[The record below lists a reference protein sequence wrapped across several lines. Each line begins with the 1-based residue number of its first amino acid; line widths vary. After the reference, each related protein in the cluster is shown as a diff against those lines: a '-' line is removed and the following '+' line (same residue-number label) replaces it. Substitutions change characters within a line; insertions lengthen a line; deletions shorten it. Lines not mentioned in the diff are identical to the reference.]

1 MIPMNNEIKK
11 TKKLNNKG
19 FSLVELIIV
28 IAIMAVLVGVLA
40 PQYLKYVD
48 KSKKGVDE
56 QMCDSLRA
64 AIETTYLDP
73 NVKHGAVETTTKKAL
88 GADATGES
96 FWTEVY
102 GIMGVSDAAGV
113 KALLKLDPSTAAVA
127 VTYTLDSNG
136 KVTVYVDGG
145 KYTGNLAIKCE

>member
-1 MIPMNNEIKK
+1 MNNEIKK

-56 QMCDSLRA
+56 QMCDTLRA
-64 AIETTYLDP
+64 AIETSYLDP
-73 NVKHGAVETTTKKAL
+73 NIVHAAGVVTGATKTAL
-88 GADATGES
+88 GSDGTGES

-102 GIMGVSDAAGV
+102 GIMGVADAAAV
-113 KALLKLDPSTAAVA
+113 KGLLKLDSTNGAI
-127 VTYTLDSNG
+127 TYTLDSNG